1 MAFFLPTSTRLYILY
16 KIIEDKKSFFFLRFL
31 FQLFKED
38 PDTGLTHVALS
49 SDSTCINHLYS
60 SQDGYETLHLEKLE
74 AAPSTT
80 TTALSTPEVPA
91 EPTCSFPEWMQGKW
105 EDLTINGGELTY
117 RDESNFV
124 TYRGKCLEA
133 IDSNNEESGSNDGLR
148 YLLHL
153 TTDCGS
159 PSFNCA
165 LFHRRDSNVMEFQLG
180 KDHHF
185 LFAISNH
192 SEHSFTL

>member
-1 MAFFLPTSTRLYILY
+1 
-16 KIIEDKKSFFFLRFL
+16 
-31 FQLFKED
+31 
-38 PDTGLTHVALS
+38 VALS

-74 AAPSTT
+74 AAPPTT

-133 IDSNNEESGSNDGLR
+133 IDSNNEDTNNADGLR

-192 SEHSFTL
+192 SAHSFTL

>member
-1 MAFFLPTSTRLYILY
+1 LIF
-16 KIIEDKKSFFFLRFL
+16 

-49 SDSTCINHLYS
+49 SDSTCTNHLYS

-74 AAPSTT
+74 PATTKTTTSTT
-80 TTALSTPEVPA
+80 EPEVPS
-91 EPTCSFPEWMQGKW
+91 EPTCLFPEWMQGKW
-105 EDLTINGGELTY
+105 EDLTINGGEVTY

-124 TYRGKCLEA
+124 TYRGKCLES
-133 IDSNNEESGSNDGLR
+133 IDDRDETGSTGSR

-153 TTDCGS
+153 QTDCGS
-159 PSFNCA
+159 PSYNCA

-180 KDHHF
+180 TDHTF
-185 LFAISNH
+185 LFAISNLH
-192 SEHSFTL
+192 ILLPLFFVSMVFLGKNNNIFA